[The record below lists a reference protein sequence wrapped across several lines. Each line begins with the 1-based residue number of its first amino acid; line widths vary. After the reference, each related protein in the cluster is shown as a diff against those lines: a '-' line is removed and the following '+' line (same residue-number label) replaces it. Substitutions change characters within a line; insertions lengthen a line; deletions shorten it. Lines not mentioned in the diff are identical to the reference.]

1 MVKFVLILT
10 NGCFLLIE
18 GDVMNQVL
26 MKVSAKRVQ
35 WLVLAI
41 FFMLFQHTV
50 VQAVSFHHGE
60 LKGSFDTD
68 ITYGL
73 SVRTEDADHD
83 NLGAYGNRH
92 FDDAG
97 DVFSSAIRGSSTLA
111 LDYKATGLLLRGN
124 YFYDYQ
130 YDQVKL
136 ASDAKD
142 KLVSEFMLTDAFVY
156 GYFGDEEQVNIRL
169 GQQVISWGENTFIG
183 GSINDINTVD
193 VNQLRQPG
201 LALKDA
207 FIGTQAAYIAW
218 NINNEWML
226 ESFYLFD
233 FDPIELDPT
242 GAFFATLDGAGK
254 GGGFDHAGDG
264 VIDAACVSPDGISCG
279 LGTLYRAAD
288 NFAKGAQYGV
298 ALRRFFPEFLG
309 GSEFGVYYQN
319 LHDHVPMLSSYYGTN
334 QFFLDYAE
342 DIERFGLSF
351 TANISSWAV
360 SGEYSL
366 RKDAPIQMTAPI
378 LNASGID
385 VGSCTLGGCVVGQ
398 EIRGYE
404 TVDRHQI
411 QMTFYRIWGTSQF
424 WGAEDSSTIIEAAYG
439 WVDGLPHNEALDPVV
454 TGAAK
459 TIFASQVTD
468 NFWGF
473 QVQHSLVYYAAFFN
487 VVNASPF
494 IAFRYDVDGVSN
506 EIAPLFLEDR
516 KSLTLGVNFSY
527 GNETITGGVS
537 WTMFDGSNA
546 MLNEGG
552 GRLNDS
558 TDRDF
563 VQVNMS
569 YSF

>member
-1 MVKFVLILT
+1 MNRVLT
-10 NGCFLLIE
+10 QAPN
-18 GDVMNQVL
+18 
-26 MKVSAKRVQ
+26 KRVL
-35 WLVLAI
+35 WLIVVG
-41 FFMLFQHTV
+41 FFMLFQHAALH
-50 VQAVSFHHGE
+50 AVSFYHGE

-73 SVRTEDADHD
+73 SMRTEDADHD

-97 DVFSSAIRGSSTLA
+97 DIFSNVIRGSSTLS
-111 LDYKATGLLLRGN
+111 LDYKTTGLLLRGN

-130 YDQVKL
+130 YDQVNL
-136 ASDAKD
+136 ARDAED

-156 GYFGDEEQVNIRL
+156 GYFGEDEQVNIRL
-169 GQQVISWGENTFIG
+169 GKQVISWGENTFIQ
-183 GSINDINTVD
+183 GSLNDINTVD

-207 FIGTQAAYIAW
+207 FIGTKAAYITW
-218 NINNEWML
+218 NIDSEWMF
-226 ESFYLFD
+226 ETFYLFD
-233 FDPIELDPT
+233 FDPIELDPA

-254 GGGFDHAGDG
+254 GGGFDSAGDG
-264 VIDAACVSPDGISCG
+264 VIDAACVSPDGVSCG

-288 NFAKGAQYGV
+288 KFAKGAQYGV

-309 GSEFGVYYQN
+309 GSEFGIYYQN

-334 QFFLDYAE
+334 QFFLEYVE

-351 TANISSWAV
+351 TANVSDWAI

-366 RKDAPIQMTAPI
+366 RMDAPIQMTASI
-378 LNASGID
+378 LNASGLD
-385 VGSCTLGGCVVGQ
+385 VGECALGACALGQ

-411 QMTFYRIWGTSQF
+411 QMTFYRIWGVSQLF
-424 WGAEDSSTIIEAAYG
+424 GADDSSTIIEAAYG
-439 WVDGLPHNEALDPVV
+439 WVDDLPSNQALAPAITGPV
-454 TGAAK
+454 K

-473 QVQHSLVYYAAFFN
+473 QVQHSLVYYAALFN

-506 EIAPLFLEDR
+506 EISPLFLEDR
-516 KSLTLGVNFSY
+516 KALTLGVNFSY
-527 GNETITGGVS
+527 GNETITGGIS

-563 VQVNMS
+563 VQANIS